1 MMAKIYPQRPSQSI
15 IEDPKRSAEMKVF
28 QVLKDLPDRYEIFYS
43 MSWQDFSTQT
53 GFYEGEADFVI
64 IHPEKGIIIL
74 EVKGGAILYKA
85 EVDKWYSQDRE
96 GDYHEIKDPVAQA
109 RKSHYEI
116 KKKLENLPG
125 WSFRKLNIWH
135 AVCFPNVYLRNESL
149 KADLPREAIIDA
161 DDLNDI
167 SKTIDRLYLYC
178 FGENI
183 TDGTP
188 GQDRMPLIHKLLA
201 NSFYIRTPLGIELE
215 KEDEKLVELTEQQFR
230 ALSLLGDRKRA
241 AIAGCAGSGKTMLAA
256 QKARQFADLGMSVLL
271 VCFNIA
277 LAEDLRKRLTN
288 VEVYHFHD
296 LCKEAARQA
305 GQTIR
310 TTSDEKELY
319 DEVLPEALLDAAA
332 KIGRV
337 YDAII
342 VDEGQDFQETYWFAL
357 ESLLKEDGYLYV
369 FYDDNQNL
377 YGGVKDFGGL
387 ISEPAFILNQNCRNT
402 KAIHNLVATFH
413 NDPQS
418 LLCYGPEGRAP
429 EIINYNGDED
439 QLRQLQKLLHHL
451 VIEEHINNEDIVI
464 LTPRGERTTKLVSGL
479 KLGVF
484 TITNLPSDHPSKI
497 QATSVYKFK
506 GLERQVVILTE
517 IDNRWTFNRDM
528 VMYVGC
534 SRART
539 ELIILSDEN
548 APQQLKER
556 TKQYT

>member
-1 MMAKIYPQRPSQSI
+1 MMAKIYPKRPSQSI
-15 IEDPKRSAEMKVF
+15 IADPKRSAEMKVF
-28 QVLKDLPDRYEIFYS
+28 QVLKDLPDQYEIFYS
-43 MSWQDFSTQT
+43 MSWQDFSTHT
-53 GFYEGEADFVI
+53 GFYEGEADFVV

-85 EVDKWYSQDRE
+85 EVDQWYSQDRE

-109 RKSHYEI
+109 RKNHYEI
-116 KKKLENLPG
+116 KKKFENLPG

-135 AVCFPNVYLRNESL
+135 AVCFPNVHLRNEPL

-161 DDLNDI
+161 DDLNDV
-167 SKTIDRLYLYC
+167 SKTIDRLFLYC

-183 TDGTP
+183 ADGTP

-201 NSFYIRTPLGIELE
+201 NSFEIRTPLGIELE

-256 QKARQFADLGMSVLL
+256 QKGRQFADLGMSVLL

-305 GQTIR
+305 GHTIK

-319 DEVLPEALLDAAA
+319 DEVLPEALLEAAA

-357 ESLLKEDGYLYV
+357 ESLLWEWVADWYGDYPSGAVSNPVGPASGDYMVLRGGSWHNNAFNIRSANRDGYP
-369 FYDDNQNL
+369 
-377 YGGVKDFGGL
+377 
-387 ISEPAFILNQNCRNT
+387 PAYSSSRLNGFRC
-402 KAIHNLVATFH
+402 AL
-413 NDPQS
+413 S
-418 LLCYGPEGRAP
+418 L
-429 EIINYNGDED
+429 
-439 QLRQLQKLLHHL
+439 Q
-451 VIEEHINNEDIVI
+451 
-464 LTPRGERTTKLVSGL
+464 
-479 KLGVF
+479 
-484 TITNLPSDHPSKI
+484 
-497 QATSVYKFK
+497 
-506 GLERQVVILTE
+506 
-517 IDNRWTFNRDM
+517 
-528 VMYVGC
+528 
-534 SRART
+534 
-539 ELIILSDEN
+539 
-548 APQQLKER
+548 
-556 TKQYT
+556 